1 MGYSHMFY
9 AVDLPRLRST
19 FGSKDLELFEAVA
32 KSSESLTEEE
42 TEALREI
49 IRGEC
54 RNEPGTEHLY
64 GYALKAI
71 CGYLGEMLLVGDVA
85 AVRDHPYRS
94 KLVANGSPV
103 AIPYTDGDFPEIGY
117 LSSDD
122 LAEEHRL
129 ATETEAEAKR
139 SLGGFLLRKMTGGIA
154 GREPN
159 AEEVAED
166 MQEYAETLKECM
178 NRKAALV
185 SFRH

>member
-9 AVDLPRLRST
+9 AVDLPRLRSS
-19 FGSKDLELFEAVA
+19 FGSKDLGLFEAVV

-42 TEALREI
+42 TGALREI
-49 IRGEC
+49 IQGEC

-71 CGYLGEMLLVGDVA
+71 CEHVGEMLLVGDVA

-94 KLVANGSPV
+94 KLVASGPPV
-103 AIPYTDGDFPEIGY
+103 AIPYTGRDFPEIGH
-117 LSSDD
+117 LSRDD
-122 LAEEHRL
+122 LAEEYRL
-129 ATETEAEAKR
+129 ATETEPKARR

-154 GREPN
+154 GREPD

-166 MQEYAETLKECM
+166 MEQYAETLKECM
-178 NRKAALV
+178 NRNASLV